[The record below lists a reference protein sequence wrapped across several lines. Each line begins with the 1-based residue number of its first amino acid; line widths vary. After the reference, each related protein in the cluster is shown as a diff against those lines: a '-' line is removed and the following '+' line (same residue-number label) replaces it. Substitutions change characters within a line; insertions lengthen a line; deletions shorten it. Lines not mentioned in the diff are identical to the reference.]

1 MNDQGVQMIWFVQNE
16 NLYKQNKKKNKTKFS
31 FHLVPIV

>member
-16 NLYKQNKKKNKTKFS
+16 NLYKQNKENKTKFS